1 MNITVNV
8 LYDDGTILCEYAT
21 WKAGERHLHDVGPFL
36 AECLESAQGTRTDEG
51 VAGLDVTVTA

>member
-8 LYDDGTILCEYAT
+8 LYDDGTILCEFA
-21 WKAGERHLHDVGPFL
+21 AMLNADPALVGPFL
-36 AECLESAQGTRTDEG
+36 AECLDEAQDTRTDEA

>member
-8 LYDDGTILCEYAT
+8 LYDDGTRLFEFASMLN
-21 WKAGERHLHDVGPFL
+21 ADLALVGPFL